1 MCSYEKS
8 ISKKKQL
15 ARKFCKQ
22 SAEREELIDQIEV
35 CEGLCCPLSENQIM
49 ELAQLSLAQMQRA
62 IRNHKFA
69 Y

>member
-15 ARKFCKQ
+15 ARKICKQ

-35 CEGLCCPLSENQIM
+35 CEGVVLSVI
-49 ELAQLSLAQMQRA
+49 
-62 IRNHKFA
+62 
-69 Y
+69 